1 MTVRR
6 RSDVEVVDVTLV
18 VEGSTVG
25 FAAGSVG
32 PAGRAGH
39 RVPEGVLHVEVIE
52 VIDAGSGL
60 RDGGHAR
67 QDHTAR

>member
-1 MTVRR
+1 MSVRR

-18 VEGSTVG
+18 VEGSVVT
-25 FAAGSVG
+25 AD
-32 PAGRAGH
+32 GRDGRPGR
-39 RVPEGVLHVEVIE
+39 RVSEGVLHVEVVE
-52 VIDAGSGL
+52 VIDAGGGL